1 MIKIKKSKLLVYG
14 IITAYLI
21 LLIVLGSRSISTAL
35 DLKGLKD
42 GEIIITVKE
51 EQKID
56 LKAKQAKR
64 ADILKTLSEKTNIE
78 IKVQDGIGDQ
88 LISLAFKNTLLQDA
102 IKKIAGNN
110 YVLALKKTDN
120 GFEVVKGNVVSI
132 KDQIKE
138 FAGSFMEDK
147 GYLLKM
153 FFMPED
159 STPESIAEYKK
170 ERHKLLDYLA
180 EKHPNKV
187 IEAQI
192 SFKDFLPMNE
202 ITAIVNHYDVKVKT
216 INHGWE
222 DNGGGYNF
230 SEDESFEEAIPEL
243 IKGEEEF
250 FGSMAEDKDKIS
262 VELNSSMEEY
272 YQNFKEKGV
281 MVYGLKIEGKAKEL
295 KNVKDSIGQV
305 RIIDP
310 LWKGNL
316 FSLLEKTHIVA
327 PIAIP
332 LNPFSEPVSELER

>member
-14 IITAYLI
+14 VIGVYLV
-21 LLIVLGSRSISTAL
+21 LLVVLGSIKISTAL

-42 GEIIITVKE
+42 GEIVITVKE
-51 EQKID
+51 GQRID

-78 IKVQDGIGDQ
+78 IKVQDGVANQ
-88 LISLAFKNTLLQDA
+88 LISLAFNDLSLQDA
-102 IKKIAGNN
+102 IKKIVGNN

-120 GFEVVKGNVVSI
+120 GFEVIKGNVVSL

-153 FFMPED
+153 FFMPPE
-159 STPESIAEYKK
+159 STPESIAEYIG

-192 SFKDFLPMNE
+192 SFKDFLSMNE

-216 INHGWE
+216 INHGWK
-222 DNGGGYNF
+222 DNGGTHNLYKG
-230 SEDESFEEAIPEL
+230 ESFEETIPEL
-243 IKGEEEF
+243 IKFNEEF
-250 FGSMAEDKDKIS
+250 FGSMMEDKDEVSEKS
-262 VELNSSMEEY
+262 RNDMEEY
-272 YQNFKEKGV
+272 YENFKKKGV
-281 MVYGLKIEGKAKEL
+281 MVYGLKIKGKTKEL
-295 KNVKDSIGQV
+295 KNVKDGIGQV
-305 RIIDP
+305 RLMDP

-316 FSLLEKTHIVA
+316 FNLLEKTHIVA